1 MDIQDLL
8 GATPWVLLTGVVT
21 WAGAMWRY
29 SDERKDRREEKAA
42 TKADVAAAAAL
53 AVEQHRDEMILTLLA
68 TVKEENA
75 RALTELAEVRE
86 ENRALRSLEQHFY
99 HFQQAID
106 HLEALLSAGN
116 DTDARAVAE
125 KNATAFLERMKR
137 IQQAKGDI
145 QQSIAVI
152 EAAERIDEKERNDD
166 HNQ

>member
-1 MDIQDLL
+1 MDIPDL
-8 GATPWVLLTGVVT
+8 GATPWVILTALAT
-21 WAGAMWRY
+21 WAGAMWKY
-29 SDERKDRREEKAA
+29 SDERQARKE
-42 TKADVAAAAAL
+42 TKAL
-53 AVEQHRDEMILTLLA
+53 AVEQHRDDMILTLLA

-99 HFQQAID
+99 HFQQAIEN
-106 HLEALLSAGN
+106 LEALLSSADDPG
-116 DTDARAVAE
+116 ARAVAE
-125 KNATAFLERMKR
+125 RNATAFLERMKR

-152 EAAERIDEKERNDD
+152 EAAERIDDREQKND

>member
-1 MDIQDLL
+1 MDIPDL
-8 GATPWVLLTGVVT
+8 GVPIWVIITAGVT
-21 WAGAMWRY
+21 WAGAAWKY
-29 SDERKDRREEKAA
+29 SDIRNERKLERGERKAEKDA
-42 TKADVAAAAAL
+42 TAAL
-53 AVEQHRDEMILTLLA
+53 AVEQHRDDMILTLLA

-86 ENRALRSLEQHFY
+86 ENRALRSLEKHFY

-106 HLEALLSAGN
+106 HLEALLSAGH
-116 DTDARAVAE
+116 DPDARAVAE

-152 EAAERIDEKERNDD
+152 EAAERIEDREQKDD